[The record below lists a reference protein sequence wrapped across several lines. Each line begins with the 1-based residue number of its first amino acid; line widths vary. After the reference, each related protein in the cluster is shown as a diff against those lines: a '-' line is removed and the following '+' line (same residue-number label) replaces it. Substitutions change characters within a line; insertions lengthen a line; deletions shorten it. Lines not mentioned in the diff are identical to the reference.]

1 MNKSFLGSAWGLLLH
16 VSGQTSVR
24 QYFQMKKK
32 KSIIITDISKKELI
46 IKKKKITTLL
56 VKAIMI
62 PQPFRVSI

>member
-1 MNKSFLGSAWGLLLH
+1 MGFAFTCQRTKISASIL
-16 VSGQTSVR
+16 SNE
-24 QYFQMKKK
+24 KK